1 MARVQKKIPELVG
14 VTKKERSEAWRAASK
29 FKDMQSQLTSFA
41 RSVTGNEKVQ
51 VHATHLGP
59 YSVGNKIFIRPPLAL
74 GRDYGHDRQVCGR
87 RGYDGRQ
94 ECDACR
100 VREVVDFYLYHEIG
114 HVWLGTQDRATQE
127 DWNLFE
133 TLVEMWHPEQA
144 CDHGRDTRSRAREYN
159 ECMPIANVFNRY
171 LGMILNAL
179 EDARVNEG
187 MFDTRPGLRRV
198 FEVNIERMMSQGF
211 DSDDPAE
218 AKTWHEAPADVQFTV
233 GLSMLACNY
242 SPANFFHPDV
252 ITALGD
258 RRVLDVTSRAR
269 HADSVHEVFKL
280 AVRALFVAN
289 ELGFCII
296 PKCEVPSLNN
306 EPEDPDAGTEPGDAG
321 GSIQLPS
328 PSSDGG
334 SNSDSSGS
342 SAGADGSGEASPS
355 REDGLPGGTEAE
367 VPGAE
372 GSPDEDDSPPEGS
385 QPDMGE
391 QSTPGTDGPGASP
404 QPDPADDAESDET
417 DPAGSDGVSGQDDDA
432 GSEGADE
439 SQSGGTQPDGS
450 SQPEEQAG
458 SSSASGEGSGS
469 PSGSSPHQGHS
480 DSPSEPGTSD
490 DNEDVHGVE
499 PGATEG
505 SDGQDGTEDGES
517 DGEVEPDTQDDNAD
531 PWAIAAPEE
540 TGSDHDPL
548 PLSGT
553 IEDVERALAPF
564 LMHGTE
570 DYDGMLE
577 DMLGEALEDILR
589 DVEEGTTE
597 FVNGQPLIL
606 VAISQ
611 VAFFDDASA
620 EVAGVETIEFP
631 CENIQW
637 VAEED
642 QDWRNYSPS
651 EMTIGAAVLHAR
663 RVFQAN
669 QRAKV
674 DRNRTSGRVK
684 TRVLAKRAPVGDDR
698 LFGKKVNPKK
708 RSYLVIITGDCSGS
722 TQSFGRSAKIRR
734 AMMAQGDLLHRIGV
748 PFVMMGHSAARSKVA
763 QFSGYSTGDYWTYM
777 LMIKKENE
785 GWGVPTKNRLAAMC
799 PVSEN
804 LDGHTLEYCR
814 KMADK
819 SNATDVVIIYYTDG
833 EMPAANATEEREVL
847 RREIKTCK
855 RKGYHLLGVGINTD
869 SPKRYGMK
877 TVRVDSD
884 EDIRLVIEQLE
895 RELTQ

>member
-14 VTKKERSEAWRAASK
+14 VSKKERSEAWRAASK
-29 FKDMQSQLTSFA
+29 FRDMQPQLTSFA
-41 RSVTGNEKVQ
+41 RSVTGNGKVQ
-51 VHATHLGP
+51 VHATHQTP

-74 GRDYGHDRQVCGR
+74 GRDYAHDRQVCGR

-94 ECDACR
+94 ECNACR

-114 HVWLGTQDRATQE
+114 HVWLGTQDKPTTD

-133 TLVEMWHPEQA
+133 TIVGMWHPREA
-144 CDHGRDTRSRAREYN
+144 CNHLDELYSRAKQYN
-159 ECMPIANVFNRY
+159 EVMPLANIFNRY

-179 EDARVNEG
+179 EDSRVNEG
-187 MFDTRPGLRRV
+187 MFDARPGLRRV

-211 DSDDPAE
+211 DSDDPEE
-218 AKTWHEAPADVQFTV
+218 ARTWHDAPADSQFVV

-242 SPANFFHPDV
+242 PPDGWFHPDV
-252 ITALGD
+252 VEALTD
-258 RRVLDVTSRAR
+258 PRVLDVTSRAR
-269 HADSVHEVFKL
+269 HVDSIHEVFKL
-280 AVRALFVAN
+280 AVRALLVAN
-289 ELGFCII
+289 EMGFCII
-296 PKCEVPSLNN
+296 PKCEVPSLDN

-321 GSIQLPS
+321 GSIQPPS
-328 PSSDGG
+328 PSSSGG
-334 SNSDSSGS
+334 SDMDSSGT
-342 SAGADGSGEASPS
+342 AGANGSGEAASPG
-355 REDGLPGGTEAE
+355 EDGLPGGTEAE
-367 VPGAE
+367 VPGTE
-372 GSPDEDDSPPEGS
+372 GAPDEDDSTPEGS
-385 QPDMGE
+385 QCDVGE
-391 QSTPGTDGPGASP
+391 QSTPGTDGSGASP
-404 QPDPADDAESDET
+404 QPDPADDAEADEADAT
-417 DPAGSDGVSGQDDDA
+417 GGQGVGGKDDDA

-439 SQSGGTQPDGS
+439 PKSGGTQPDGS
-450 SQPEEQAG
+450 DRPEEQAG
-458 SSSASGEGSGS
+458 PEGSSS
-469 PSGSSPHQGHS
+469 
-480 DSPSEPGTSD
+480 SEPGSSAGNSAHQERDDSPTESGTSD
-490 DNEDVHGVE
+490 AGEDGDGDV
-499 PGATEG
+499 PSTEQG

-517 DGEVEPDTQDDNAD
+517 DPENQPGAESHNTD
-531 PWAIAAPEE
+531 PWSVAAPEE
-540 TGSDHDPL
+540 TGSDDDPL

-553 IEDVERALAPF
+553 IEDAEKALAPF

-577 DMLGEALEDILR
+577 EMLGEALEDILR
-589 DVEEGTTE
+589 DVEEGTEE
-597 FVNGQPLIL
+597 FIHGQPLIL
-606 VAISQ
+606 IAISQ
-611 VAFFDDASA
+611 VAFFDEASA
-620 EVAGVETIEFP
+620 EVAGVEVVKFP
-631 CENIQW
+631 CENIGW

-642 QDWRNYSPS
+642 EDWTNYSPN

-669 QRAKV
+669 LRSKT
-674 DRNRTSGRVK
+674 DRNRTSGRVN

-748 PFVMMGHSAARSKVA
+748 PFVMMGHSAARSTVA
-763 QFSGYSTGDYWTYM
+763 QFSGYGSSDYWTYM
-777 LMIKKENE
+777 LMIKEENE
-785 GWGVPTKNRLAAMC
+785 GWGVPAKNRLAAMG

-814 KMADK
+814 KLADK

-855 RKGYHLLGVGINTD
+855 KKGYHLLGVGINTD

-877 TVRVDSD
+877 TVRIDSD
-884 EDIRLVIEQLE
+884 EDIKLVISQLE
-895 RELTQ
+895 EELTA